1 MIAKGFCSLSQTRA
15 ESAPRHTQTWRQ
27 EATTRVFGA
36 LLVLCLMVAAV
47 EAWVSPAADLT
58 LRYERAAVLQGE
70 YWRLITAHCTHAD
83 TQHLI
88 FNLLGT
94 GLIAALFP
102 RSYAAG
108 EWAVILLVSALTI
121 DAGFLLF
128 EPSLEWYVGASG
140 VLHGSLVAGAIAWF
154 RSGQRSMAAV
164 LGIVLVSK
172 LAWEQWQG
180 ELPLVTGVPV
190 IVDAHAYGAL
200 GGAGG
205 ALLTLVWRRRIRRDG
220 CTSL

>member
-1 MIAKGFCSLSQTRA
+1 MT
-15 ESAPRHTQTWRQ
+15 ESARRHTQAWRH

-36 LLVLCLMVAAV
+36 LFVLCLGVVAV
-47 EAWVSPAADLT
+47 EAWLLPTVGAT

-70 YWRLITAHCTHAD
+70 YWRLITAHGTHAD

-102 RSYAAG
+102 RSYAAR
-108 EWAVILLVSALTI
+108 EWAIILLVSALSI
-121 DAGFLLF
+121 DAGFLLL
-128 EPSLEWYVGASG
+128 EPSLEWYLGASG
-140 VLHGSLVAGAIAWF
+140 VLHGALVAGAIAWF

-164 LGIVLVSK
+164 LGILLMTK
-172 LAWEQWQG
+172 LAWEQCHG
-180 ELPLVTGVPV
+180 ALPLVTGVPV

-205 ALLTLVWRRRIRRDG
+205 AFLTLVCRRRIRRDRR
-220 CTSL
+220 TSL